1 MRRRIIAIMGEAGS
15 GKDFLLE
22 KLIKNK
28 ELFHKIIPCTTRPL
42 RENEVNGV

>member
-1 MRRRIIAIMGEAGS
+1 MKKRIIAIIGEAGS
-15 GKDFLLE
+15 GKDSLIE

-42 RENEVNGV
+42 RENEIDGV